1 MTLTLAL
8 LVKVPSHGIASF
20 HAYENL
26 VLPLLHK
33 HGGTIERRL
42 RTQDHMTELHI
53 LSFLSNAALDA
64 YLADPEREKHRHL
77 LVQSNATT
85 ELFNME
91 DVL

>member
-1 MTLTLAL
+1 MKVTLAL
-8 LVKVPSHGIASF
+8 LVKIPSNGIASF
-20 HAYENL
+20 SAYENL
-26 VLPLLHK
+26 VLPILHK

-53 LSFLSNAALDA
+53 LSFLSQAAFDG
-64 YLADPEREKHRHL
+64 YLADPQREKHRHL

-91 DVL
+91 DVS